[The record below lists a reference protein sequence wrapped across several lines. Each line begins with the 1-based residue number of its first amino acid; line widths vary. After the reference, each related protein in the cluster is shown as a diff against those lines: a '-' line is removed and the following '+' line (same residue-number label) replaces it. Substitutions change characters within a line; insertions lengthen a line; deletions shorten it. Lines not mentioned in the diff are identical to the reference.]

1 MLVFLGPGEEKGRNI
16 IFSRS
21 TPHRLLAVQVIL
33 ESEIDGNIHI
43 EQYYDANWT
52 LVNCP
57 QQFLT
62 KQKYLVSIVFFTYIP
77 TKFDWIWR
85 SVYKLVNLVKVIRR
99 LADNF
104 FGTVGNN

>member
-43 EQYYDANWT
+43 EQ
-52 LVNCP
+52 L
-57 QQFLT
+57 
-62 KQKYLVSIVFFTYIP
+62 
-77 TKFDWIWR
+77 
-85 SVYKLVNLVKVIRR
+85 
-99 LADNF
+99 
-104 FGTVGNN
+104 